1 MSDEPGKF
9 RLFFSDLRRRKVTRL
24 ATIYVVVGFGI
35 IEAADIIGGSFN
47 ISEGAIQILIIL
59 IIACFPIALIL
70 SWIFD
75 LTPKGFERTKPL
87 TPEERSGLRT
97 MTWRPSWISVV
108 LFIMLIFLSL
118 AFFTVPR
125 TNALGFQERD
135 WILLADLENNT
146 NDEVFDRSLMHALS
160 VTIDQSKYVNIYP
173 RRRVREVLHRMQLDS
188 VNKIDIPLALEIAE
202 RENIKS
208 VLVLTISEL
217 NNTYV
222 LSTSLLNPYTGETV
236 RSRQAKATGKEEVLQ
251 VLDALATNVRRDL
264 GETLGKVL
272 QRRIPLAKATTPSL
286 EALKA
291 YSDGAVSWSMSHWQE
306 AKALWGR
313 AVELDSGFAWANASL
328 GLAAKWSGE
337 AAAAQEY
344 FDRALGQLDRVT
356 EKERLWIIAL
366 SADRN
371 HAIEANQTYLLQYP
385 DDRDGWYNL
394 GNSLRAEGRVEEA
407 IQAYQ
412 HSLVIDPIQ
421 VWPHVNMAVGYDG
434 LGRFEEAAMHFEQAF
449 EFDPMQMRSWGGDV
463 NRISG
468 FLLLKLGDLSGAEER
483 FNLLLEG
490 DERGRASGL
499 RSLALLNMYQGKH
512 SSAVELLKQAVVI
525 NQRSEALI
533 SELRNRVY
541 MARAYQS
548 MRIQDALAEELR
560 LCQEIARIGGWS
572 PNWTIHL
579 AIRLVDVGDMAGANE
594 LLDFWLGKGWDQ
606 GDHEWAVQ
614 LLRGEIALAAG
625 DPLQAV
631 ASMELADQLD
641 KGSGLTLGALGRAY
655 HANGQYEESEAAFL
669 ELIRLMPLGYEPQ
682 EPWVLAHYR
691 LALLYEEMGESKK
704 SQEYFERFLEL
715 WGSGDEG
722 LEGVNDARQH
732 LQ

>member
-1 MSDEPGKF
+1 MSNEPGKL
-9 RLFFSDLRRRKVTRL
+9 RLFFTDLRRRKVTRL
-24 ATIYVVVGFGI
+24 ATIYVVVGLGI
-35 IEAADIIGGSFN
+35 IEASDIIGGSFN
-47 ISEGAIQILIIL
+47 VSEAVIRILIIL
-59 IIACFPIALIL
+59 VIAGFPIAMVLG
-70 SWIFD
+70 WVFD
-75 LTPKGFERTKPL
+75 LTSKGFERTKPL
-87 TPEERSGLRT
+87 TPEERSELPT

-108 LFIMLIFLSL
+108 LFVMLIFLSL

-173 RRRVREVLHRMQLDS
+173 RRRVLEVLQRMQLEEVD
-188 VNKIDIPLALEIAE
+188 KIDTPLALEIAE

-236 RSRQAKATGKEEVLQ
+236 RSRQAKATGKEEVLEA
-251 VLDALATNVRRDL
+251 LDVLATNVRRDL

-286 EALKA
+286 EALKS
-291 YSDGAVSWSMSHWQE
+291 YSDGAVLWSMSHWQE
-306 AKALWGR
+306 AQALWSR

-328 GLAAKWSGE
+328 GLAAKWSGAETE
-337 AAAAQEY
+337 AQQY

-366 SADRN
+366 SAEGDK
-371 HAIEANQTYLLQYP
+371 AIEACQIYLVQYP

-394 GNSLRAEGRVEEA
+394 GNCLRAEGRTEEA

-412 HSLVIDPIQ
+412 HSIVIDPVQ
-421 VWPHVNMAVGYDG
+421 VWPHVNMGVGYDRV
-434 LGRFEEAAMHFEQAF
+434 GRFEEAAMHFEQAF
-449 EFDPMQMRSWGGDV
+449 DLDPNQKRNWLGDV

-468 FLLLKLGDLSGAEER
+468 FLLLKLGDPSGAEER
-483 FNLLLEG
+483 FKLNLEG
-490 DERGRASGL
+490 DEGGRAKGL

-512 SSAVELLKQAVVI
+512 SSAIELFKQAIVF
-525 NQRSEALI
+525 NQRSEAPL
-533 SELRNRVY
+533 SVFRNRMY

-548 MRIQDALAEELR
+548 MGLQDELAEELR
-560 LCQEIARIGGWS
+560 FGKEHVRINGWT
-572 PNWTIHL
+572 PEWAVFL
-579 AIRLVDVGDMAGANE
+579 GIRLVDQGDIAGARE
-594 LLDFWLGKGWDQ
+594 LLDSWIEKAWDQ

-614 LLRGEIALAAG
+614 LLRGEIALAEG
-625 DPLQAV
+625 NPTQAV
-631 ASMELADQLD
+631 VFMELSYQLSQESD
-641 KGSGLTLGALGRAY
+641 LIQEALGRAY
-655 HANGQYEESEAAFL
+655 QAKGQHEQAEASFL
-669 ELIRLMPLGYEPQ
+669 EAIRLMRLGTEAQ

-691 LALLYEEMGESKK
+691 LALLYEEMGDSKK
-704 SQEYFERFLEL
+704 SQEYFERFLEI

-722 LEGVNDARQH
+722 LEGVDDTRQR